1 MKVSG
6 KLLAGVALLCAV
18 ALPGQA
24 RAQEYPS
31 RPLLFIVPF
40 TPGTTTDSLARLLG
54 THITQRWGVPVVVDN
69 RPGASGIIG
78 MDAVARTSPDG
89 YTFLFAATAFGTLAA
104 VHPKLPYDPQSS
116 FAPVMLLG
124 TSPLTLVV
132 TNYFPARTV
141 KEFIALVKKR
151 PGELNYATSGTGS
164 VFHLSMELLQHE
176 TGTRMLHV
184 PYKGTTGAMSDLVAG
199 HVQASMMVLQT
210 IAPLVQSGRVRML
223 AVMGLQRSPLF
234 PQVSTMGESG
244 VPNIVA
250 DSWAGVMVPART
262 PPAVIAKFN
271 AEINSILALQEVK
284 DAAAKI
290 GVSLAGGTPDVL
302 DALVRKEIQVW
313 TRVAQRANIKLE

>member
-1 MKVSG
+1 MKLR
-6 KLLAGVALLCAV
+6 KLLAGLALLCAV
-18 ALPGQA
+18 ALPGHA

-54 THITQRWGVPVVVDN
+54 AHITQRWGVPVVVDN

-78 MDAVARTSPDG
+78 MDAVARASPDG

-104 VHPKLPYDPQSS
+104 VHPKLPYDPQKS

-164 VFHLSMELLQHE
+164 VFHLSMELLQHQ

-234 PQVSTMGESG
+234 PQVPTMGESG
-244 VPNIVA
+244 VPDIVA

-271 AEINSILALQEVK
+271 TEINGILALQEVK

-290 GVSLAGGTPDVL
+290 GVSLAGGTPDAL
-302 DALVRKEIQVW
+302 DALVRREIQVW
-313 TRVAQRANIKLE
+313 TRVAQRANIKLD